1 MSDTHSR
8 DNAGTSSGANPGAN
22 DSRDHGLN
30 REELKR
36 EASETKD
43 ELRDAARQQAESLLD
58 RQKSAAADQAERVS
72 TVLHK
77 MADEFDK
84 QEQPYF
90 SGCVNELAKRSDAFS
105 QTLRER
111 DLSSLMEQTRYY
123 SRQHP
128 AVFFGGAVAAGFML
142 SRFLRSSSQDDT
154 SRYGQDD
161 TSRYSQGDTSRYSQ
175 GDSPRY

>member
-8 DNAGTSSGANPGAN
+8 DKAGAASGANPGA
-22 DSRDHGLN
+22 SSGPERGPH
-30 REELKR
+30 REELKQ

-58 RQKSAAADQAERVS
+58 RQKLAAADQAERVS

-84 QEQPYF
+84 QQQPYF

-105 QTLRER
+105 ETLRER
-111 DLSSLMEQTRYY
+111 DLATLMEQTRSY

-128 AVFFGGAVAAGFML
+128 ALFMGGAVAAGFML
-142 SRFLRSSSQDDT
+142 SRFLRSSGESDT
-154 SRYGQDD
+154 SRY
-161 TSRYSQGDTSRYSQ
+161 
-175 GDSPRY
+175 